1 MSWDKHI
8 RKEANRPP
16 LQKFHNLSE
25 SLQDAITIYKQ
36 VQELADEYNLDI
48 TTEEIDTLVKQIS
61 ETMQLVKEKRKLR
74 FLFVYGICNE
84 LD

>member
-1 MSWDKHI
+1 MGWESI
-8 RKEANRPP
+8 LKEANRVEGGRNPLPP
-16 LQKFHNLSE
+16 LEKYHHLSE

-36 VQELADEYNLDI
+36 VQELADEDNLDI

-74 FLFVYGICNE
+74 FLFR
-84 LD
+84 